1 MMWITGCR
9 RNNRSSTPIHHWGHA
24 VTGWPMAMH
33 EPIEPP
39 PGGYMFHISQM
50 FFPRFFRKSYWR
62 GANKIP
68 GVHEPRRGLTF
79 TILYY
84 FILKMSRH
92 SNLEEIFFQWP
103 C

>member
-1 MMWITGCR
+1 MDNWMPTEQSLIHAYPPLGSR
-9 RNNRSSTPIHHWGHA
+9 RHGVANGHA
-24 VTGWPMAMH
+24 Y
-33 EPIEPP
+33 IEPP

-84 FILKMSRH
+84 FTLKMSRH